1 MPILNVQ
8 RRLVQVGRLR
18 LGQKGP
24 KGEPQK
30 LDVWRATSASEELI
44 EKIAEVYGG
53 EVSRWKPS
61 ASAAS
66 QFQVITEAR
75 ELDVTVMPNQV
86 ISQFFE
92 LWGGGGCLR
101 RCDGETDILNDIP
114 CQCPVDPEVRKA
126 QAVKGKACWPTTR
139 VSVMLNAVPRIGLWR
154 VDSHGDNAMCEIA
167 GAAELLDYASQQGI
181 FLPAVLTADSRT
193 SKVNGRT
200 VHFVVPVLTI
210 KAGFNDVAKA
220 LGIAPVLQELNAG
233 PEAPRALEVG
243 PEPVN
248 GYVQPNGHIHVPEDP
263 PKAPVTVVNRSG
275 FPVPKPVALTA
286 PAPAVEPEP
295 PLPGDEGVDLA
306 FAEIED
312 ADIVEEE
319 ECPPGLVVSVPKGEP
334 MTVPVAATTVS
345 LDADIVEERE
355 SSPSAPVMTAP
366 KATTAPVPVTTA
378 SQNAPG
384 LKPTIPLSTVSFSTS
399 SFVPAVF
406 VEAQLGVAPSLG
418 GPPISGGKG
427 KETTPTPPKKNIGMG
442 PKAKETMAKRAAP
455 MKAALSSE
463 SSTPTAT
470 PPSESS
476 TPRETSAPSA
486 AADAIRKG
494 IVIAAKDSDI
504 DDTLRHE
511 ACLYIS
517 EGRSEHAVDMTEKEA
532 QALYALFSG
541 IRRKKITVEYSPD
554 GVVSFL

>member
-1 MPILNVQ
+1 MPILTTQ
-8 RRLVQVGRLR
+8 RRMIEVGRLR
-18 LGQKGP
+18 LGVRGNKGQP
-24 KGEPQK
+24 EK
-30 LDVWRATSASEELI
+30 LSTWRATSPSRNLI
-44 EKIAEVYGG
+44 ETLASIHGG
-53 EVSRWKPS
+53 KVNPWKPS
-61 ASAAS
+61 ASSMS
-66 QFQVITEAR
+66 QWEVITDST
-75 ELDVTVMPNQV
+75 ELDVVVAPGQV
-86 ISQFFE
+86 LSAWYE
-92 LWGGGGCLR
+92 MWTGSGCAR
-101 RCDGETDILNDIP
+101 RCDGIRETIQDEP
-114 CQCPVDPEVRKA
+114 CLCPVDATERKA
-126 QAVKGKACWPTTR
+126 LAAKGRACRPTTR
-139 VSVMLNAVPRIGLWR
+139 LSVILKDCPAIGLWR
-154 VDSHGDNAMCEIA
+154 VESHGESAECELA
-167 GAAELLDYASQQGI
+167 GAAELLDYASQNGI
-181 FLPAVLTADSRT
+181 FLPAILRADSR
-193 SKVNGRT
+193 SSGRNKY
-200 VHFVVPVLTI
+200 VVPMLIIAASFPEVAAALNLPQVGALTT
-210 KAGFNDVAKA
+210 GM
-220 LGIAPVLQELNAG
+220 Q
-233 PEAPRALEVG
+233 APRALESG
-243 PEPVN
+243 SEPSQ
-248 GYVQPNGHIHVPEDP
+248 GYVQPNGRVHVPEEV
-263 PKAPVTVVNRSG
+263 PKAPMIAVNRPG

-319 ECPPGLVVSVPKGEP
+319 ECF
-334 MTVPVAATTVS
+334 
-345 LDADIVEERE
+345 
-355 SSPSAPVMTAP
+355 PSAPVTTAP

-399 SFVPAVF
+399 SFVPAAF

-455 MKAALSSE
+455 MKAVLSSK
-463 SSTPTAT
+463 SNTPTAT